1 MVMVTGQSS
10 RPVGALLAPL
20 AESGS
25 IEALPARIMIATLT
39 LAAAAY

>member
-1 MVMVTGQSS
+1 MSIMVMVS
-10 RPVGALLAPL
+10 RVGALAPLVL